1 MDFLWEI
8 KDHTIEYLDEQ
19 HIYVVDGV
27 IVPSITQI
35 VRVKN
40 PNKYAMVSEAVLKK
54 AADLG
59 TQVHE
64 AVEAYAI
71 KGTESDLPEVR
82 GFKFL
87 QKHYKF
93 KVEAVEIPVLLFRD
107 DEPCAAGRM
116 DLLIR
121 NDKDELG
128 IADIKRTSNFDK
140 DYLAY
145 QLNLYRMA
153 FQQSYDMPITFL
165 AGLHLREDVRKY
177 APIPIVEDL
186 ANELLDKFF
195 ATGETD
201 GEQ

>member
-1 MDFLWEI
+1 MNDKVWEI
-8 KDHTIEYLDEQ
+8 KEHVIEYLDDE
-19 HIYVVDGV
+19 HIYLVDGV

-35 VRVKN
+35 VKINN
-40 PNKYAMVSEAVLKK
+40 PNKYSTVSLEVLKK
-54 AADLG
+54 AADKG
-59 TQVHE
+59 TEVHE
-64 AVEAYAI
+64 AVEEYALH
-71 KGTESDLPEVR
+71 GTESDLPEVR

-93 KVEAVEIPVLLFRD
+93 TVESVELPVLLFRH

-121 NDKDELG
+121 NENGDLG

-145 QLNLYRMA
+145 QLTLYRRA
-153 FQQSYDMPITFL
+153 FMQSYDQEIKFL

-177 APIPIVEDL
+177 APIPIIDDL
-186 ANELLDKFF
+186 VDELLDRYFELF
-195 ATGETD
+195 EG
-201 GEQ
+201 